1 MKAQAFLD
9 LVGEMRAA
17 QSKYFKE
24 RTQSNLIAAKDLEKR
39 VDVVV
44 KAGKLEPDVPASEV
58 FSEVEYQERLRFFE
72 ELKLLAKRQPNDEQ
86 IKLHTEDGNEH

>member
-1 MKAQAFLD
+1 MKAQAFLE

-44 KAGKLEPDVPASEV
+44 KAGKLEPDATATVNVYTAG
-58 FSEVEYQERLRFFE
+58 EYQAQMALIGSQRL
-72 ELKLLAKRQPNDEQ
+72 NDVEGEPVDETTN
-86 IKLHTEDGNEH
+86 K